1 MDESGLHGGFDWEG
15 AEDITA
21 LSKEDLRE
29 VLAALSEEER
39 MVGYRLSVLRGRM
52 DLIRAELVGRGAVV
66 LSSEELARVLLG
78 DPSDEER
85 G

>member
-21 LSKEDLRE
+21 LSEEDLRE

-52 DLIRAELVGRGAVV
+52 DLIRAELVGRGAVA

>member
-1 MDESGLHGGFDWEG
+1 MDDSGLHGGFDWED

-21 LSKEDLRE
+21 LSEEDLRE

-78 DPSDEER
+78 DPSDEEC

>member
-21 LSKEDLRE
+21 LSEEDLRE
-29 VLAALSEEER
+29 ALRALSEEER
-39 MVGYRLSVLRGRM
+39 LVDYRLRVLQGRM
-52 DLIRAELVGRGAVV
+52 DLIRAELVERGAAA
-66 LSSEELARVLLG
+66 LPAGELARVLLG
-78 DPSDEER
+78 GLSDEER

>member
-21 LSKEDLRE
+21 LSEVDLRE

-78 DPSDEER
+78 DPADEER